1 LTFKDRRRNNTV
13 KLRNLKIGVRLGA
26 GFGIVTVLLVVM
38 IILGIMGLKSMS
50 GDIDDIVKQ
59 GNLKVQLAKTAS
71 ASISEIVERDSH
83 HVIA

>member
-1 LTFKDRRRNNTV
+1 V